1 MSFDPPLLAT
11 AFAFVAVFCQVSLKR
26 SNYSYKEDASSDTVA
41 KRQYNIAV
49 KKDGKFYVGY
59 CLEIPQARGQGNTKA
74 EAIKDTKR
82 AIKLCRAFLE
92 DEKKNAAGLVTVSV

>member
-1 MSFDPPLLAT
+1 VT
-11 AFAFVAVFCQVSLKR
+11 
-26 SNYSYKEDASSDTVA
+26 E
-41 KRQYNIAV
+41 YNIAV

-82 AIKLCRAFLE
+82 AIRLCKAYIE
-92 DEKKNAAGLVTVSV
+92 SKKKTKTGLVTVSVWAYRLLAGSKLSRLWRKKGFTLLGSLAAT